1 MHMASSVK
9 QIFTR
14 PRNKYPEQIQ
24 LRFLKRLVRL
34 LENGYPL
41 LEALEVIAWD
51 KELTAMA
58 NHFITALKTGTPFD
72 QIFEELNFHQMI
84 RSFLYFTRSNANL
97 AESIRKCAEMF
108 EQQLRNTKKFKQIL
122 RYPLI
127 LLLIFSSVLFFI
139 NQQVLPSFHSLL
151 QSSSHAQQTIFWL
164 ILIMDIL
171 QYFLI
176 FSALTLCICI
186 IFWKVW
192 KKNIDIDKQLIF
204 YKRIPIYRS
213 FLRLQNSF
221 QFAVHFSSLLKAG
234 LSLKEILQELT
245 SQEQLPIL
253 RFYAQLLIHDLN
265 RGFHIANLLEELPF
279 IEKQLSGIFQKNA
292 DVHALE
298 MDLSLYSEITLEE
311 IQRIIVQA
319 ITLIQPIFY
328 IILAVFII
336 LIYISLMWPMFQLI
350 NTF

>member
-9 QIFTR
+9 QIFMR
-14 PRNKYPEQIQ
+14 PQSKYPEHIQ

-51 KELTAMA
+51 KELMTMA
-58 NHFITALKTGTPFD
+58 NHFITSLKAGKRFD
-72 QIFEELNFHQMI
+72 DIFEELNFHEMI
-84 RSFLYFTRSNANL
+84 CSFLYFTRSNSNL
-97 AESIRKCAEMF
+97 VESIQKCAEMF
-108 EQQLRNTKKFKQIL
+108 EHHLKNTKKFKQIL

-151 QSSSHAQQTIFWL
+151 QSSSHTQQTIFWL

-171 QYFLI
+171 QYLLI
-176 FSALTLCICI
+176 AGVLTLCISL

-192 KKNIDIDKQLIF
+192 KKNIDIDKQLTF
-204 YKRIPIYRS
+204 YKHIPIYRS

-221 QFAVHFSSLLKAG
+221 QFAAHFSSLLKAG
-234 LSLKEILQELT
+234 LSLKEILHELA
-245 SQEQLPIL
+245 SQQKLPIL
-253 RFYAQLLIHDLN
+253 RFYARLLINDLN
-265 RGFHIANLLEELPF
+265 RGFHITSLLEELPF

-298 MDLSLYSEITLEE
+298 KDLSVYSEMTLEE